1 MRICPGRLT
10 HVPDVDT
17 RNPAQARFAP
27 LRARCGAPL
36 LSVGM
41 TSRAVFLQGSTMR
54 HVLVMTGASATG
66 LVAMFAVD
74 MVDMY
79 FLTLLGEQE
88 LAAAVGFAGTLLF
101 FLISVSIGLQIALGA
116 LVARSEGSQRR
127 DLARRY
133 CSSAMAFNFL
143 LAAIISAI
151 GWFHL
156 PALLALLGARGQT
169 LDYAVSYASI
179 MLPSMPI
186 LVLGM
191 SAATGVRALGDARRS
206 MWATVLGSLVNAALD
221 PLFIF
226 TFGWG
231 LEGAAFASVVARLV
245 VLLVAWH
252 ALAVVHRLP
261 CRISWAQFLA
271 DLRPILTIAA
281 PAVLTNIATPI
292 GGSFV
297 LVTMSRFG
305 DSAVAGAAI
314 MGRITPL
321 AMAAIFALSGA
332 IGPIVGQ
339 NAGAG
344 RYDRVRSTLANAVL
358 FNVVYVAAVW
368 LLLLLCADLI
378 VSAFSASGMARELIL
393 FYCHFLVGAFVF
405 NGLLFVSNA
414 SFNNL
419 HHAHWATAF
428 NFGRALLGTIPAVYL
443 GANWYGPR
451 GVMAGEAFGAML
463 FGLLAIVAAFALVR
477 RLERQ
482 HRAMPANG
490 HMAAAVVTQGLPVN
504 REPPL

>member
-1 MRICPGRLT
+1 
-10 HVPDVDT
+10 
-17 RNPAQARFAP
+17 
-27 LRARCGAPL
+27 
-36 LSVGM
+36 
-41 TSRAVFLQGSTMR
+41 MR
-54 HVLVMTGASATG
+54 HVVVMTSASAAG

-101 FLISVSIGLQIALGA
+101 FLVSVSIGLQIALGA
-116 LVARSEGSQRR
+116 LVARSEGNERR

-133 CSSAMAFNFL
+133 CSSAMIFNFL
-143 LAAIISAI
+143 VSAVISAI
-151 GWFHL
+151 AWFNL
-156 PALLALLGARGQT
+156 PALLGLLGAKGPT
-169 LDYAVSYASI
+169 LDYAVSYAAI
-179 MLPSMPI
+179 VLPSMPI

-191 SAATGVRALGDARRS
+191 SAATSVRALGDARRS
-206 MWATVLGSLVNAALD
+206 MWATVLGSLVNGVLD
-221 PLFIF
+221 PIFIF

-231 LEGAAFASVVARLV
+231 LEGAAIASVVARLV

-252 ALAVVHRLP
+252 ALAVVHKMP
-261 CRISWAQFLA
+261 CRVSRAQFLA
-271 DLRPILTIAA
+271 DLKPILTIAG

-297 LVTMSRFG
+297 LITMSRFG

-321 AMAAIFALSGA
+321 AMAAVFALSGA

-344 RYDRVRSTLANAVL
+344 YYDRVRSTLVSAVI
-358 FNVVYVAAVW
+358 FNVMYVAMLW
-368 LLLLLCADLI
+368 LLLWLCADFI
-378 VSAFSASGMARELIL
+378 TRIFSTSGQARELIL
-393 FYCHFLVGAFVF
+393 FYCNFLVGAFVF
-405 NGLLFVSNA
+405 NGLLFISNA

-443 GANWYGPR
+443 GAKWFGPK
-451 GVMAGEAFGAML
+451 GVMAGEAFGSML

-477 RLERQ
+477 RLEREQ
-482 HRAMPANG
+482 EPLAQDPLASPALNI
-490 HMAAAVVTQGLPVN
+490 T

>member
-1 MRICPGRLT
+1 
-10 HVPDVDT
+10 
-17 RNPAQARFAP
+17 
-27 LRARCGAPL
+27 
-36 LSVGM
+36 
-41 TSRAVFLQGSTMR
+41 MR
-54 HVLVMTGASATG
+54 HVLVMTGASAAG
-66 LVAMFAVD
+66 LIAMFAVD

-116 LVARSEGSQRR
+116 LVARSEGAQRR
-127 DLARRY
+127 DLASRY
-133 CSSAMAFNFL
+133 CSSAMTFNFL
-143 LAAIISAI
+143 LSAVISAI
-151 GWFHL
+151 AWFQL
-156 PALLALLGARGQT
+156 PGLLAFLGATGQT
-169 LDYAVSYASI
+169 LEYAVSYATI
-179 MLPSMPI
+179 VLPSMPI

-231 LEGAAFASVVARLV
+231 LEGAACASVVARVV
-245 VLLVAWH
+245 VLVVAWH
-252 ALAVVHRLP
+252 ALAVVHELP
-261 CRISWAQFLA
+261 CRISRAQFMA
-271 DLRPILTIAA
+271 DLRPILTIAG

-297 LVTMSRFG
+297 LITMARFG

-321 AMAAIFALSGA
+321 AMAAVLALSGA

-344 RYDRVRSTLANAVL
+344 RYDRVRSTLVSAVVFNAV
-358 FNVVYVAAVW
+358 YVLAIW
-368 LLLLLCADLI
+368 LLLWLCADLI
-378 VSAFSASGMARELIL
+378 VNAFSATGLARDLIL
-393 FYCHFLVGAFVF
+393 FYCNFLVGAFVF

-428 NFGRALLGTIPAVYL
+428 NFGRALLGTIPAVYV

-451 GVMAGEAFGAML
+451 GVMAGEAFGSML
-463 FGLLAIVAAFALVR
+463 FGLLAILAAFALVR

-482 HRAMPANG
+482 HQPLPAG
-490 HMAAAVVTQGLPVN
+490 DEVSVVLPTDGLPVT